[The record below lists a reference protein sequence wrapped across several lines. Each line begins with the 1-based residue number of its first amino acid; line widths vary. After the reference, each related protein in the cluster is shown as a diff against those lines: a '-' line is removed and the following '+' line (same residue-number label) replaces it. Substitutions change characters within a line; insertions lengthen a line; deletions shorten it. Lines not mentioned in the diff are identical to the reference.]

1 MKINCWDFNQCG
13 REHGGNNVERL
24 GKCHSVQ
31 YKSFNGINGG
41 LFGGR
46 YCWHIAGT
54 HKSFNGINGG
64 LFGGRYCWHISGT
77 FQDGEPT
84 CRQLKKVKSC
94 DICEFY
100 LIVKKEEG
108 ENFVQ

>member
-54 HKSFNGINGG
+54 H
-64 LFGGRYCWHISGT
+64 
-77 FQDGEPT
+77 QDGEPT
-84 CRQLKKVKSC
+84 CRQLKKVESC

-100 LIVKKEEG
+100 LKVKREEG

>member
-13 REHGGNNVERL
+13 REHGGKNIKTL

-46 YCWHIAGT
+46 YCWHI
-54 HKSFNGINGG
+54 
-64 LFGGRYCWHISGT
+64 SGT
-77 FQDGEPT
+77 YQDGEPT
-84 CRQLKKVKSC
+84 CVHLDKVESC
-94 DICEFY
+94 DVCEFY
-100 LIVKKEEG
+100 LKVKKEEG
-108 ENFVQ
+108 KNFVQ

>member
-13 REHGGNNVERL
+13 RQHGGKNVEEF

-54 HKSFNGINGG
+54 
-64 LFGGRYCWHISGT
+64 
-77 FQDGEPT
+77 FQEDEPT
-84 CRQLKKVKSC
+84 CRHLKNVESC
-94 DICEFY
+94 DFCEFY
-100 LIVKKEEG
+100 LKVKVEEG

>member
-13 REHGGNNVERL
+13 REHGGKNIEKL
-24 GKCHSVQ
+24 GKCHSIK

-54 HKSFNGINGG
+54 
-64 LFGGRYCWHISGT
+64 

-84 CRQLKKVKSC
+84 CIQLGKIESC

-100 LIVKKEEG
+100 LKVKEEEG
-108 ENFVQ
+108 DNFVQ

>member
-1 MKINCWDFNQCG
+1 MKMNCWDFNGCG
-13 REHGGNNVERL
+13 REHGGKNVKQY

-46 YCWHIAGT
+46 YCWHITGT
-54 HKSFNGINGG
+54 
-64 LFGGRYCWHISGT
+64 Y
-77 FQDGEPT
+77 QDGEAT
-84 CRQLKKVKSC
+84 CRTLLKKNLDTC
-94 DICEFY
+94 DVCEFY
-100 LIVKKEEG
+100 LQVKKEEG

>member
-13 REHGGNNVERL
+13 REHGGENVNKY

-46 YCWHIAGT
+46 YCWHV
-54 HKSFNGINGG
+54 
-64 LFGGRYCWHISGT
+64 SGT
-77 FQDGEPT
+77 YQDSEPT
-84 CRQLKKVKSC
+84 CVQLKKVESC
-94 DICEFY
+94 DVCEFY
-100 LIVKKEEG
+100 LKVKQEEG

>member
-13 REHGGNNVERL
+13 REHGGKNIEKL
-24 GKCHSVQ
+24 GKCCSVL

-54 HKSFNGINGG
+54 
-64 LFGGRYCWHISGT
+64 Y
-77 FQDGEPT
+77 QDGEPT
-84 CRQLKKVKSC
+84 CIHLKKAESC
-94 DICEFY
+94 DVCEFY
-100 LIVKKEEG
+100 LKVKEEES

>member
-13 REHGGNNVERL
+13 REHGGENVKKY

-54 HKSFNGINGG
+54 
-64 LFGGRYCWHISGT
+64 Y
-77 FQDGEPT
+77 QEGEPT
-84 CRQLKKVKSC
+84 CRQLKKVESC

-100 LIVKKEEG
+100 LKVKKEEG